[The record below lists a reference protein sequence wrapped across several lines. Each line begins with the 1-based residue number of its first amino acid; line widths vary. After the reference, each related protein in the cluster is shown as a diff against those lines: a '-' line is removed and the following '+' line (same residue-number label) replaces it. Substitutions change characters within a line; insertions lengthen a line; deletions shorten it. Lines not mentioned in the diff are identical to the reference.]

1 MPLLDHDRTAAD
13 YSTAREAAELNEPRA
28 VQIDRGRDVTFS
40 VPPLTMALKPTAPEL
55 VSNKPPLPTFAPL
68 SIPPEK
74 TLSRAPALMKWRTGN
89 CPVARIC
96 ARAASFR
103 PSAPAIHR
111 PRWLFCR
118 VKASLTTRCACT
130 LYPPMLP
137 YEGRLRWAKGG
148 EQEWD
153 NRESRSVRSSSTG
166 TRPRSHL
173 RMNSGMNCATLP
185 PNDVFR

>member
-89 CPVARIC
+89 CPSPEFVALCFVSPVCPRYSPTSL
-96 ARAASFR
+96 AVWPREGFPDNTVYVYFVR
-103 PSAPAIHR
+103 VPVPSNVAP
-111 PRWLFCR
+111 
-118 VKASLTTRCACT
+118 
-130 LYPPMLP
+130 
-137 YEGRLRWAKGG
+137 
-148 EQEWD
+148 
-153 NRESRSVRSSSTG
+153 
-166 TRPRSHL
+166 
-173 RMNSGMNCATLP
+173 
-185 PNDVFR
+185 